1 MIDNNNARRGSGK
14 ILNYLSKANNDK
26 YVLENRMLVLNDWHV
41 KDRFRSYIN
50 KVQETL
56 FVTT

>member
-1 MIDNNNARRGSGK
+1 MIDNNNARRGAGK

-56 FVTT
+56 FLTT